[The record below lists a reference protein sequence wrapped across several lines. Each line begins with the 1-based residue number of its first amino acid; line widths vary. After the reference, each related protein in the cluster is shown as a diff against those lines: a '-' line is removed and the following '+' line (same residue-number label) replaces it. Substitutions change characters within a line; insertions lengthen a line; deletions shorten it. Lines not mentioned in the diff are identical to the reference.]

1 MEELAQVY
9 ARSLFEVA
17 KEHDVLDDVQVQLG
31 MWADAL
37 STNRELQVFFFSPR
51 FTSSEKKD
59 AIRKVIDG
67 GDERF
72 VNFLELLAERHRLP
86 VTFRIRRTFDELWR
100 EENKLLPVEVTS
112 AVELDDA
119 LVRSIGDRIED
130 RTGRRVELT
139 SNVDPDIIGGLVLRV
154 GNRILDA
161 SVHGRLERLR
171 RQITRAA
178 A

>member
-17 KEHDVLDDVQVQLG
+17 KEHGVLDDVQVQLG

-37 STNRELQVFFFSPR
+37 SSNRELQVFFFSPR
-51 FTSSEKKD
+51 FTSAEKKD

-72 VNFLELLAERHRLP
+72 LNFLELLAERHRLP

-100 EENKLLPVEVTS
+100 EEHKLLPVHVTT
-112 AVELDDA
+112 AIQLDEA
-119 LVRSIGDRIED
+119 LIRDIGDKIEE
-130 RTGRRVELT
+130 RTGRRVELSST
-139 SNVDPDIIGGLVLRV
+139 VDPDIIGGLVLRV